1 MPEIRIRQNDA
12 SPEIEYSEIFIPS
25 DEDLGTGDFTTVLRP
40 NVLPASRR
48 IASTMINP
56 PSFQI
61 SVTVNPNGIIAVL
74 IGKVDGSDPLSKK
87 YFNLPPN
94 VDPAISHEL
103 IARFEDWQTVDLEL
117 NGDLLLVIV

>member
-1 MPEIRIRQNDA
+1 MPEIRNRQDDA
-12 SPEIEYSEIFIPS
+12 SPEIEYSEILIPS

-40 NVLPASRR
+40 NVLPATKR

-74 IGKVDGSDPLSKK
+74 LGKVDGRDPLSKK
-87 YFNLPPN
+87 YFTLPPN

-103 IARFEDWQTVDLEL
+103 VARFEGWQTVDLEL
-117 NGDLLLVIV
+117 NGDPLLVIV